1 MQRFA
6 KLAAGL
12 FGRRREPA
20 GGLSA
25 SLEELMEQRKNLARL
40 HQKSKLQPSDMA
52 GEVRSAFKGRGIEM
66 EEIRE
71 YTFGDDVR
79 DIDWRVTARK
89 KSPYTKVYAEEKD
102 REIYVLLDLSPSMV
116 FGTRKELKSVTASKA
131 AALIGWMAQENRDRF
146 GAVIYDGR
154 EIRTFKSRQNRA
166 HLTAVLKKIAET
178 GRKILSAPA
187 DEEEGG
193 GNLSGFFPVCG
204 QNPPEGGGTARAL
217 QAMTKLIKSRA
228 AVFVISDFYVFG
240 EAEKKA
246 LAALAKKGQVFCINV
261 FDLLEELAPKNGE
274 YMVEQNGRSLVFD
287 SRPPAFRR
295 EYQNHF
301 AAKKTMLR
309 EFCRRFNCRYMEV
322 RTDVDIFR
330 QLKFI

>member
-89 KSPYTKVYAEEKD
+89 KAPIPKFMPRKRTAK
-102 REIYVLLDLSPSMV
+102 SMCCSIC
-116 FGTRKELKSVTASKA
+116 R
-131 AALIGWMAQENRDRF
+131 
-146 GAVIYDGR
+146 
-154 EIRTFKSRQNRA
+154 RA
-166 HLTAVLKKIAET
+166 WF
-178 GRKILSAPA
+178 SAP
-187 DEEEGG
+187 E
-193 GNLSGFFPVCG
+193 
-204 QNPPEGGGTARAL
+204 
-217 QAMTKLIKSRA
+217 KS
-228 AVFVISDFYVFG
+228 
-240 EAEKKA
+240 
-246 LAALAKKGQVFCINV
+246 
-261 FDLLEELAPKNGE
+261 
-274 YMVEQNGRSLVFD
+274 
-287 SRPPAFRR
+287 
-295 EYQNHF
+295 
-301 AAKKTMLR
+301 
-309 EFCRRFNCRYMEV
+309 
-322 RTDVDIFR
+322 
-330 QLKFI
+330 

>member
-193 GNLSGFFPVCG
+193 G
-204 QNPPEGGGTARAL
+204 TARAL
-217 QAMTKLIKSRA
+217 QAMTKLITVSYTHLTLPTN
-228 AVFVISDFYVFG
+228 I
-240 EAEKKA
+240 
-246 LAALAKKGQVFCINV
+246 
-261 FDLLEELAPKNGE
+261 
-274 YMVEQNGRSLVFD
+274 
-287 SRPPAFRR
+287 
-295 EYQNHF
+295 
-301 AAKKTMLR
+301 
-309 EFCRRFNCRYMEV
+309 EV
-322 RTDVDIFR
+322 
-330 QLKFI
+330 

>member
-12 FGRRREPA
+12 FNRRKEKN
-20 GGLSA
+20 GGLSV
-25 SLEELMEQRKNLARL
+25 SLEELMAQRKNLAYLRR
-40 HQKSKLQPSDMA
+40 KTKLQSSDMA
-52 GEVRSAFKGRGIEM
+52 GEVKSAFKGRGIEM

-102 REIYVLLDLSPSMV
+102 REIYVLLDLSASMV

-131 AALIGWMAQENRDRF
+131 AALVGWMAQENRDRF
-146 GAVIYDGR
+146 GALIYDGQA
-154 EIRTFKSRQNRA
+154 ISTFKSQQNRA
-166 HLTAVLKKIAET
+166 HLLAVLKKISET
-178 GRKILSAPA
+178 GQKILS
-187 DEEEGG
+187 E
-193 GNLSGFFPVCG
+193 
-204 QNPPEGGGTARAL
+204 TALKEKNGSLARPL
-217 QAMTKLIKSRA
+217 QTMSKLIKSRA
-228 AVFVISDFYVFG
+228 AVFVISDFAAFG
-240 EAEKKA
+240 EAERNA
-246 LAALAKKGQVFCINV
+246 LAALSKKGQVFCINV
-261 FDLLEELAPKNGE
+261 FDLLEELAPQNGE

-287 SRPPAFRR
+287 SRPPVFKR
-295 EYQNHF
+295 EYQSYF
-301 AAKKTMLR
+301 AAKKAVVR